1 MAHTMRAI
9 DVRPGGTPAGLFINP
24 SAPKPVPS
32 PNECLVRVKTFGL
45 NRGDTLQR
53 EGRYPP
59 PAGITNI
66 MGLEFAGVIEE
77 IGSDG
82 HPDEGLEKWK
92 KGDEVFGLLYGGGYA
107 EFVVVDKRMLIA
119 KTKELSWV
127 VCGGL
132 CEVWFTALQALHLVA
147 AYDAK
152 RVKSILWH
160 AGGSSVSIAGIQLS
174 LAAHEYSVGEG
185 TRAEPP
191 KVFATARSDAK
202 CEMCVKKLGCTAAVN
217 PTSMPDWAA
226 GIKKL
231 NDGNGIDIIFDFVG
245 GGAYFPLNLGTLALD
260 GTMVSLGLLGGPTVP
275 GPVDISPI
283 IMKRLRVEGSTLRT
297 RSLDYQICL
306 RDLFV
311 EKVLPKLVDGRFQH
325 VVDHVFEWEK
335 IGEAHQMLENNATTG
350 KVVCAIDSYGI
361 ASLP

>member
-1 MAHTMRAI
+1 MGWISLTLGTI

-82 HPDEGLEKWK
+82 HLDEGLEKWK

-132 CEVWFTALQALHLVA
+132 CEVRPFPSEQ
-147 AYDAK
+147 
-152 RVKSILWH
+152 
-160 AGGSSVSIAGIQLS
+160 
-174 LAAHEYSVGEG
+174 
-185 TRAEPP
+185 
-191 KVFATARSDAK
+191 
-202 CEMCVKKLGCTAAVN
+202 
-217 PTSMPDWAA
+217 TSM
-226 GIKKL
+226 KK
-231 NDGNGIDIIFDFVG
+231 
-245 GGAYFPLNLGTLALD
+245 
-260 GTMVSLGLLGGPTVP
+260 
-275 GPVDISPI
+275 IS
-283 IMKRLRVEGSTLRT
+283 
-297 RSLDYQICL
+297 
-306 RDLFV
+306 
-311 EKVLPKLVDGRFQH
+311 RF
-325 VVDHVFEWEK
+325 
-335 IGEAHQMLENNATTG
+335 
-350 KVVCAIDSYGI
+350 
-361 ASLP
+361 

>member
-1 MAHTMRAI
+1 M
-9 DVRPGGTPAGLFINP
+9 
-24 SAPKPVPS
+24 
-32 PNECLVRVKTFGL
+32 
-45 NRGDTLQR
+45 
-53 EGRYPP
+53 
-59 PAGITNI
+59 
-66 MGLEFAGVIEE
+66 
-77 IGSDG
+77 
-82 HPDEGLEKWK
+82 
-92 KGDEVFGLLYGGGYA
+92 
-107 EFVVVDKRMLIA
+107 
-119 KTKELSWV
+119 
-127 VCGGL
+127 
-132 CEVWFTALQALHLVA
+132 WFTALQALHLVA

-185 TRAEPP
+185 TRTEPP

-350 KVVCAIDSYGI
+350 KVVCVIDSYGI
-361 ASLP
+361 ASLL